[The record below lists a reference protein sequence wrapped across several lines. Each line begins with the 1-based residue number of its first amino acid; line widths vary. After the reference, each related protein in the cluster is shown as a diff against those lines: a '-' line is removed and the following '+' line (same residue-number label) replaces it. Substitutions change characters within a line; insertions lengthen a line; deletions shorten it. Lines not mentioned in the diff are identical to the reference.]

1 MNETD
6 EKRKRSPILALLMV
20 FLIIGGVYTQRDKVL
35 PYIIKIPG
43 ADIVTDMLGMG
54 MNVQDEDRISAIEEK
69 IDYKFVENS
78 HSGNLFVI
86 TGEIINKSSVPHEA
100 IRVTGRIISTNREIA
115 EEETVFC
122 GNLLPDSELSELN
135 LDDIKNRLNN
145 PSGGN
150 TKVNPG
156 SKLPFM
162 IVFPSRSDMG
172 EYIIEVEGSSPV
184 QG

>member
-1 MNETD
+1 M
-6 EKRKRSPILALLMV
+6 
-20 FLIIGGVYTQRDKVL
+20 
-35 PYIIKIPG
+35 
-43 ADIVTDMLGMG
+43 
-54 MNVQDEDRISAIEEK
+54 
-69 IDYKFVENS
+69 
-78 HSGNLFVI
+78 
-86 TGEIINKSSVPHEA
+86 
-100 IRVTGRIISTNREIA
+100 TGRIISTNREIA

-122 GNLLPDSELSELN
+122 GNLLPDTELSKLS
-135 LDDIKNRLNN
+135 LDDIKKRLNN

-156 SKLPFM
+156 NKLPFM